1 MFNRSR
7 RKLAH
12 WFMLSMGGILI
23 AFAGIRYALSTV
35 KRMENTDQLLY
46 KKAQVVA
53 ASVRYEFRNGRDS
66 VDLKNVPYLGNLPLP
81 ADSEAVYVRWY
92 DRQGQLRQFFG
103 IGSTS
108 QLGDVPEFQ
117 TLSISAGVLE
127 PQPVLVRQVTLPV
140 QYRGRLIGYL
150 QIATPLTQVRS
161 ELQQA
166 LLVTVISTLV
176 TLVMIAVAAWALGG
190 IVMQPIRESYGYLQR
205 FTADAS
211 HELRT
216 PLAAI
221 LSNAQVGLLAPLEAG
236 ERKHQRLEKI
246 AEITK
251 SMTALISNLLLLAR
265 HSGRLNADA
274 LQPVNLNQLLA
285 ALIHEPSIQT
295 AAQQVQLNW
304 KSSEHPV
311 TVQADPELLK
321 QAIANL
327 ILNACKYT
335 PVGGVIEVN
344 LSVHSRQAVIR
355 VEDSGIGISAADLP
369 HIFERF
375 YRVSSSRS
383 KATGG
388 SGLGLAIAQ
397 QIIEAHGGM
406 ITVQSKIGE
415 GSIFQIALPLE

>member
-7 RKLAH
+7 RNLAH

-53 ASVRYEFRNGRDS
+53 ASVRYEFRNGKDS

-81 ADSEAVYVRWY
+81 ADSEAVYARWY

-103 IGSTS
+103 IGSTP

-117 TLSISAGVLE
+117 TLSIAAGVLE

-150 QIATPLTQVRS
+150 QIAIPLTQVRS

-166 LLVTVISTLV
+166 LLVTVISILV
-176 TLVMIAVAAWALGG
+176 TLMLIAIAAWALGG

-265 HSGRLNADA
+265 HSGRLNTDA
-274 LQPVNLNQLLA
+274 LQPVNLNQLLE

-304 KSSEHPV
+304 KSSEYPV
-311 TVQADPELLK
+311 TIQADPELLK

-335 PVGGVIEVN
+335 PVGGAIEVN

-383 KATGG
+383 KTTGG